1 MMADEQTPTDAAAV
15 AAGQWLAAADRGDAA
30 NTWEE
35 AAAVF
40 RAAVTP
46 EQWADSLSRVQQSLG
61 RAVSRRPGSSRFT
74 TELPGAPDGEYVLLE
89 YATEF
94 EHKKNGTETVVM
106 TREPTGEWRLSGY
119 WIR

>member
-1 MMADEQTPTDAAAV
+1 MVEEEKPEEAAQR
-15 AAGQWLAAADRGDAA
+15 AAEPWLEAIDRGDALA
-30 NTWEE
+30 SHAL

-46 EQWADSLSRVQQSLG
+46 DQWLDSLVRVQQSLG
-61 RAVSRRPGSSRFT
+61 RAVSRTLRSSRFA

-106 TREPTGEWRLSGY
+106 MREPSGEWRLSGY